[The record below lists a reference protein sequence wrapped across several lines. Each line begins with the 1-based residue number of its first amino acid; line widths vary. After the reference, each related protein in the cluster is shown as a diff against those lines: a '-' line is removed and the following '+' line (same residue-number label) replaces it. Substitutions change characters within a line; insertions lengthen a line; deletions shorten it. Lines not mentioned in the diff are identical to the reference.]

1 VFTPVSNRQLAIAN
15 RQLLGFLVARVLAA
29 TAAEFAEFQPVR
41 RRFLVLGRN
50 VITTLTVLTL
60 KYDIVA
66 WHN

>member
-1 VFTPVSNRQLAIAN
+1 MFT
-15 RQLLGFLVARVLAA
+15 A
-29 TAAEFAEFQPVR
+29 TATEFAEFQPVR
-41 RRFLVLGRN
+41 SRLLVFGRN